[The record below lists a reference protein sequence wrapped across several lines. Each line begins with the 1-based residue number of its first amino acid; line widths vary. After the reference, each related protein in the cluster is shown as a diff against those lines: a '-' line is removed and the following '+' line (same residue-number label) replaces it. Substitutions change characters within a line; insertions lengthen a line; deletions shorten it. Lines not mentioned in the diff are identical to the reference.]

1 MIKNRFLVLL
11 SLVASVVAFS
21 YVSANADEKK
31 GYVYHKVEAPFE
43 MLEIREYVFPDNDFL
58 ITDFGADTVK
68 NDIRINTEAIKK
80 AIKACNKA
88 GGGRVVVPAG
98 TWKTGPV
105 YLKSNVNL
113 HLEKDAVLRF
123 SDKPA
128 DYLPAVFTTWEGMDC
143 YNYSP
148 LVYPLECE
156 NVAITGEGTLS
167 PEMET

>member
-1 MIKNRFLVLL
+1 MLL

-128 DYLPAVFTTWEGMDC
+128 DYLLPSSRPGKEWNAIIILRL
-143 YNYSP
+143 SI
-148 LVYPLECE
+148 LECE

>member
-98 TWKTGPV
+98 TWKTYPV

-123 SDKPA
+123 SDKFSR
-128 DYLPAVFTTWEGMDC
+128 L
-143 YNYSP
+143 SP
-148 LVYPLECE
+148 LPSSRPGKEW
-156 NVAITGEGTLS
+156 NAIIILRLS
-167 PEMET
+167 IPWNARMWR